1 MSDHMKILKMI
12 EDGEI
17 TPDEGARMLQGLA
30 QSQPIA
36 EEENSPMTILERVNQ
51 GALSADE
58 AAHLLAGQGAPSAER
73 AFPDDQPAPEPLPS
87 ISDEELEKWKQWWTI
102 PMYVGVGVVVLAT
115 LWINSAYQNSGYGF
129 WFFCAWVPMLIGLL
143 LMGLAF
149 RSRSGPWIHVRVR
162 GPKERVAISIPAPL
176 GLTGWVLNTFG
187 HYIPHLERTSVD
199 EILSALEQSHT
210 ANAPLYVQVDEGDD
224 GERVEV
230 FIG

>member
-17 TPDEGARMLQGLA
+17 TPDEGARKLQEIA
-30 QSQPIA
+30 QSPSIA
-36 EEENSPMTILERVNQ
+36 EEENSPMDILERVNQ

-58 AAHLLAGQGAPSAER
+58 AAHLLAGQGPPSAER
-73 AFPDDQPAPEPLPS
+73 AFPDDQTAPEPPPS

-129 WFFCAWVPMLIGLL
+129 WFFCAWVPMVIGLL